1 VILLDTTILVYAVGS
16 EHGARDP
23 SRRLLEAIGA
33 GRVAATTTVEVIQ
46 EFVRVYARRRARA
59 AAVELARRYV
69 TLLTPL
75 LVAGEHELDHGL
87 KLFESQAELGAFDAV
102 LAATALSH
110 GADAL
115 VSADQSFAS
124 VPGLA
129 HVAPGSD
136 AFEFAPGH
144 VSAAGALSL

>member
-1 VILLDTTILVYAVGS
+1 MILVDTTILVYAVGTK
-16 EHGARDP
+16 HRDRQP
-23 SRRLLEAIGA
+23 SRRLIEAIGA

-46 EFVRVYARRRARA
+46 EFVHVCARRRVRA

-75 LVAGEHELDHGL
+75 LVVGERELDDGL
-87 KLFESQAELGAFDAV
+87 ELFASQAELGAFDAV

-136 AFEFAPGH
+136 AFE
-144 VSAAGALSL
+144 SLLAT

>member
-33 GRVAATTTVEVIQ
+33 GR
-46 EFVRVYARRRARA
+46 
-59 AAVELARRYV
+59 AVELARRYV

-87 KLFESQAELGAFDAV
+87 ELFESQAELGAFDAV

>member
-1 VILLDTTILVYAVGS
+1 VILVDTTILVYAVGT
-16 EHGARDP
+16 EHDARDP

-46 EFVRVYARRRARA
+46 EFVHVYARRRARA

-75 LVAGEHELDHGL
+75 LVVGERELDHGL
-87 KLFESQAELGAFDAV
+87 ELFASQAELGAFDAV

-136 AFEFAPGH
+136 AFE
-144 VSAAGALSL
+144 SLLAT

>member
-1 VILLDTTILVYAVGS
+1 MRRGRSCLRKLAEAASSPVPSDGS
-16 EHGARDP
+16 GA
-23 SRRLLEAIGA
+23 A
-33 GRVAATTTVEVIQ
+33 GDA
-46 EFVRVYARRRARA
+46 
-59 AAVELARRYV
+59 ELARRYV

-75 LVAGEHELDHGL
+75 LVAGERELDHGL
-87 KLFESQAELGAFDAV
+87 ELFESQAELGAFDAL

-110 GADAL
+110 EADAL

-136 AFEFAPGH
+136 AFDSL
-144 VSAAGALSL
+144 VST

>member
-1 VILLDTTILVYAVGS
+1 MILLDTTILVYAVGT
-16 EHGARDP
+16 EHRERQP
-23 SRRLLEAIGA
+23 SRRLIEAMGA
-33 GRVAATTTVEVIQ
+33 GRVAATTTIEVIQ
-46 EFVRVYARRRARA
+46 EFVHVYARRRARTD
-59 AAVELARRYV
+59 AVELARRYV

-75 LVAGEHELDHGL
+75 LVVGERELDHGL
-87 KLFESQAELGAFDAV
+87 ELFASQAELGAFDAV
-102 LAATALSH
+102 VAATALSH

-136 AFEFAPGH
+136 AFE
-144 VSAAGALSL
+144 SLLAT

>member
-1 VILLDTTILVYAVGS
+1 VILVDTTILVYAVGT

-33 GRVAATTTVEVIQ
+33 GRVAAATTVEVIQ
-46 EFVRVYARRRARA
+46 EFVHIYARRRARA

-75 LVAGEHELDHGL
+75 LVVGERELDHGL
-87 KLFESQAELGAFDAV
+87 ELFASQAELGAFDAV
-102 LAATALSH
+102 LAATALSR
-110 GADAL
+110 GRRL

-136 AFEFAPGH
+136 AFESL
-144 VSAAGALSL
+144 VST

>member
-1 VILLDTTILVYAVGS
+1 VILVDTTILVYAVGT
-16 EHGARDP
+16 EHRERQP
-23 SRRLLEAIGA
+23 SRRLIEAIGA

-46 EFVRVYARRRARA
+46 AFVHVYARRRVRA

-75 LVAGEHELDHGL
+75 LVVGERELDHGL
-87 KLFESQAELGAFDAV
+87 ELFASQAELGTFDAV
-102 LAATALSH
+102 LAATALAH

-136 AFEFAPGH
+136 AFE
-144 VSAAGALSL
+144 SLLAA

>member
-1 VILLDTTILVYAVGS
+1 VILVDTTILVYAVVT
-16 EHGARDP
+16 EHRERQP
-23 SRRLLEAIGA
+23 SRRLIEAIGA
-33 GRVAATTTVEVIQ
+33 GRVAATTTIEVIQ
-46 EFVRVYARRRARA
+46 EFVHVYARRRART

-75 LVAGEHELDHGL
+75 LVVGERELDDGL
-87 KLFESQAELGAFDAV
+87 ELFASQAELGAIDAV
-102 LAATALSH
+102 LAATALSY

-136 AFEFAPGH
+136 AFE
-144 VSAAGALSL
+144 SLLAT